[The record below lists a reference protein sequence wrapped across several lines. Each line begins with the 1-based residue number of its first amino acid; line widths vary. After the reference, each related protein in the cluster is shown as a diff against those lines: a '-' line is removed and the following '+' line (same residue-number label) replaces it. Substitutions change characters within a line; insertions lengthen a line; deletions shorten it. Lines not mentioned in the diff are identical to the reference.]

1 MKKSFITTTEFAK
14 MLAIEIINS
23 AFAQAMSETSPKLN
37 KKSRTTGAPLPFQS
51 VLNLRDLNIQ
61 LGYDYEGQVIAKAEK
76 EGIDASAFE
85 AKEHTWARRVTGNL
99 SRHKDYEVPMTESG
113 QIDWE
118 NIDTTRLYMP
128 YKVMSIRE
136 QSYFADGKRID
147 KDVLTDYF
155 PPKDNYE
162 SQPQED
168 KVRVQYMKLSSVKE
182 FKWNNTE
189 FVIK

>member
-1 MKKSFITTTEFAK
+1 MKKSFVTSLEFAK
-14 MLAIEIINS
+14 LLANEIINS

-61 LGYDYEGQVIAKAEK
+61 LGYDYEGQVNAKAEK
-76 EGIDASAFE
+76 EGIEANFE
-85 AKEHTWARRVTGNL
+85 AKEHAWARRVAGNL
-99 SRHKDYEVPMTESG
+99 ARHKDYEVPMTENG
-113 QIDWE
+113 EIDWA
-118 NIDTTRLYMP
+118 NVDTTRLYMP
-128 YKVMSIRE
+128 YKVMSVRS
-136 QSYFADGKRID
+136 QSYFADGQRIE

>member
-1 MKKSFITTTEFAK
+1 MKKSFVTSLEFAK
-14 MLAIEIINS
+14 LLANEIINS

-61 LGYDYEGQVIAKAEK
+61 LGYDYEGQVNAKAEK
-76 EGIDASAFE
+76 EGIEANFE
-85 AKEHTWARRVTGNL
+85 AKEHAWARRVAGNL
-99 SRHKDYEVPMTESG
+99 ARHKDYEVPMTENG
-113 QIDWE
+113 EIDWA
-118 NIDTTRLYMP
+118 NVDTTRLYMP
-128 YKVMSIRE
+128 YKVMSVRS
-136 QSYFADGKRID
+136 QSYFADGQRIE

-182 FKWNNTE
+182 FKWSGVE
-189 FVIK
+189 YVIK

>member
-1 MKKSFITTTEFAK
+1 MKKSFVTSLEFAK
-14 MLAIEIINS
+14 LLANEIINS

-37 KKSRTTGAPLPFQS
+37 KKSRTTGAPLPFQT

-61 LGYDYEGQVIAKAEK
+61 LGYDYEGQVNAKAEK
-76 EGIDASAFE
+76 EGIEANFE
-85 AKEHTWARRVTGNL
+85 AKEHAWARRVAGNL
-99 SRHKDYEVPMTESG
+99 ARHKDYEVPMTENG
-113 QIDWE
+113 EIDWA
-118 NIDTTRLYMP
+118 NVDTTRLYMP
-128 YKVMSIRE
+128 YKVMSVRS
-136 QSYFADGKRID
+136 QSYFADGQRIE

-182 FKWNNTE
+182 FKWSGVE
-189 FVIK
+189 YVIK